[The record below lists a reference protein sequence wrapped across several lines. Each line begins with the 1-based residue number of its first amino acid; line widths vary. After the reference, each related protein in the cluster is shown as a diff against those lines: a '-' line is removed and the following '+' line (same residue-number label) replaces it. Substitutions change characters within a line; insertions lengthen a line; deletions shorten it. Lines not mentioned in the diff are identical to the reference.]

1 MLLQALGPGGFFLS
15 TWPEMMSLTA
25 EYVQPSLQGLAL
37 EVRLARSSSDI
48 EAAQRLRYQVFYE
61 EMGAVSPENELRPG
75 IDHDR
80 FDVFCDHLLVIDPTL
95 PQKEAVVGT
104 YRLMPGS
111 RLTSVGQFY
120 SEGEFDLSPLFA
132 NGPAPDKLL
141 ECGRSCVAAGYR
153 NSHTVQLLWRG
164 IAAYMAEHGFE
175 AMFGCASLAG
185 TDARLLAEPLAWLR
199 HQALAPIHLRVSPL
213 AERAVDLAEMP
224 AFIPDRRSALKALPP
239 LIKAYLRLGAWVG
252 DGAATDKHFDT
263 TDVFILL
270 PTNRIPTRYF
280 THFER

>member
-1 MLLQALGPGGFFLS
+1 
-15 TWPEMMSLTA
+15 MSLTA

-80 FDVFCDHLLVIDPTL
+80 YDAWCDHLLVVDPAL
-95 PQKEAVVGT
+95 PASMSVVGT
-104 YRLMPGS
+104 YRLMPGA
-111 RLTSVGQFY
+111 RLASVGQFY
-120 SEGEFDLSPLFA
+120 SEDEFDLSPLFA

-153 NSHTVQLLWRG
+153 NSRTVQLLWRG
-164 IAAYMAEHGFE
+164 IAAYMADHGFD

-185 TDARLLAEPLAWLR
+185 TDTRLLAGPLAWLR
-199 HQALAPIHLRVSPL
+199 HQALAPKHLRVSPL
-213 AERAVDLAEMP
+213 ADWAVDLSNVP
-224 AFIPDRRSALKALPP
+224 ATVPDRRSALKALPP

-270 PTNRIPTRYF
+270 PTDRIPTRYF